1 MTTMVRTEIVVNG
14 ESYLLAQGHD
24 VSELR
29 REIEDASRSGGRF
42 VEFIVVGNRAVSV
55 LVSPRTEVVIS
66 VQTVQFD
73 ARDTGDDD
81 APFGGFF
88 DY

>member
-1 MTTMVRTEIVVNG
+1 MVRTEIVVNG